1 MPQTSDFLFNLWFK
15 KQNKTPKHLQVNN
28 KYEEKTRYYYSEV
41 KIGELFKKKKKNHIS
56 RGHKYHKKAHSL
68 DLTPFLPL
76 SQLFPF
82 LSLICG

>member
-41 KIGELFKKKKKNHIS
+41 KIGELLKKKKITLAVDINII
-56 RGHKYHKKAHSL
+56 KKH
-68 DLTPFLPL
+68 TV
-76 SQLFPF
+76 
-82 LSLICG
+82 LI

>member
-41 KIGELFKKKKKNHIS
+41 KIGELFKKKKKITLAVDINII
-56 RGHKYHKKAHSL
+56 KKH
-68 DLTPFLPL
+68 TV
-76 SQLFPF
+76 
-82 LSLICG
+82 LI